1 MAISKKK
8 RTSKPKTRRGSK
20 KPKRMTKRTSRKPV
34 VAKRPVK
41 RPVPP
46 PAPPATGPIDFDDED
61 AVLAEMARE
70 LGYEPDQLT
79 IRDTSPPT
87 GVGDSKTYEITSGSK
102 EWFVVENDDAAQE
115 LALAAVKNDLEN
127 EPEIFNQSFI
137 ESHIDLEKLRR
148 ELHSDTLN
156 NNEERLREER
166 ASDFWREAESYG
178 VSPKFV
184 ATGNDADGKDVNLGE
199 FEDES
204 DADEAAGKWL
214 DEKKES
220 DPENADSYDT
230 DVERS
235 DPSDDDITKVAEEMT
250 EGQLKDPM
258 EYLEEIFGKED
269 ATKKAIEIAGIDI
282 DAAAE
287 QAIRDDGAGHFLAS
301 YDGQLN
307 ETKRGLTYW
316 RHN

>member
-41 RPVPP
+41 QLAQP
-46 PAPPATGPIDFDDED
+46 PAPPATGPIYFDDED

-70 LGYEPDQLT
+70 LDIDPDQLT
-79 IRDTSPPT
+79 IRETSPPT

-127 EPEIFNQSFI
+127 EPELFNQSFI
-137 ESHIDLEKLRR
+137 ESHIDIERLRR
-148 ELHSDTLN
+148 DLHSDV
-156 NNEERLREER
+156 EESNLDY
-166 ASDFWREAESYG
+166 AREAG
-178 VSPKFV
+178 
-184 ATGNDADGKDVNLGE
+184 ADRFWEEASRWGIDVPD
-199 FEDES
+199 EDE
-204 DADEAAGKWL
+204 DGARRDPTEEEIETFAEA
-214 DEKKES
+214 
-220 DPENADSYDT
+220 
-230 DVERS
+230 
-235 DPSDDDITKVAEEMT
+235 MT
-250 EGQLKDPM
+250 EEQLKDPM
-258 EYLEEIFGKED
+258 QYLEDIYGKED
-269 ATKKAIEIAGIDI
+269 AVKQAIKIAGIDI
-282 DAAAE
+282 NAAAE
-287 QAIRDDGAGHFLAS
+287 QAIRDDGAGHFLSS